1 MAKIA
6 SDINKPNGQKTIK
19 PKEVIPFL
27 ERLPIYKFFGVGKAT
42 AKRMNSWGIYNG
54 YQLKQHSLEFLIQ
67 NFGKSGTHFY
77 NIVRGIQ
84 NSPVRPNRE
93 RKSVG
98 AERTYPDNLKSDKEI
113 LEKARWICEEIQ
125 KRLLSIGTK
134 GRTITLKIK
143 FSDFQQQTRSKTLNE
158 AIDDEDQIYEIV
170 KELVDQEEIK
180 KSVRLVGVSL
190 SNLENEQRQEEETIT
205 KKDSQLKLEF

>member
-1 MAKIA
+1 M
-6 SDINKPNGQKTIK
+6 
-19 PKEVIPFL
+19 
-27 ERLPIYKFFGVGKAT
+27 
-42 AKRMNSWGIYNG
+42 
-54 YQLKQHSLEFLIQ
+54 
-67 NFGKSGTHFY
+67 
-77 NIVRGIQ
+77 
-84 NSPVRPNRE
+84 
-93 RKSVG
+93 
-98 AERTYPDNLKSDKEI
+98 
-113 LEKARWICEEIQ
+113 
-125 KRLLSIGTK
+125 SIGTK